1 MRSLA
6 EATNNLG
13 DRIRQLL
20 SAAVWSAARIPGFG
34 LLDCIGYK
42 DPFNDWG
49 GRGCNKFVPV
59 LGGNGTKIAPTG
71 YITNFLVKYGEFG
84 ASLPTM

>member
-1 MRSLA
+1 MDQLSCLSFLTPTIIVTYCSGGTCVMRSLA

-42 DPFNDWG
+42 RIKPM
-49 GRGCNKFVPV
+49 RES
-59 LGGNGTKIAPTG
+59 
-71 YITNFLVKYGEFG
+71 TNFAHGNLARKCFR
-84 ASLPTM
+84 